1 MFKNKEF
8 FRVVMI
14 FVIAT
19 ILILMTPVLF
29 KIVMDYFQNK

>member
-1 MFKNKEF
+1 MLKNKEF

-14 FVIAT
+14 FMIGT

-29 KIVMDYFQNK
+29 KVVMELFLK